1 VHAWVYRRNWKEK
14 VNSTEQY
21 GGATDSI
28 PLRLMQTADAEIKIA
43 LQTARLALQ
52 NSGNKGD
59 HVEGAIRSIL
69 ERFLPRN
76 LYVGHGEVVD
86 TLGVQS
92 SQSDVVI
99 ANDLQPFRLASEV
112 PGLYLV
118 EGVSAVGEIK
128 ARLTTAELN
137 DSIRKGTRSK
147 SLRFRAHTG
156 ATVSSNT
163 SDLERFYFSPPF
175 FLVAVESEV
184 AVHTL
189 LDRLASAPAV
199 PSSEG
204 NGPNLGAIDAAFI
217 LGKGVAINYGDG
229 QGAARMRVNGAEV
242 TGWVYYDSNT
252 VLAELVLWLHRTMP
266 RLQMPFSS
274 PVNAY
279 DKNRPIV
286 GLTFPTQPSN

>member
-175 FLVAVESEV
+175 FLVA
-184 AVHTL
+184 
-189 LDRLASAPAV
+189 R
-199 PSSEG
+199 
-204 NGPNLGAIDAAFI
+204 
-217 LGKGVAINYGDG
+217 G
-229 QGAARMRVNGAEV
+229 Q
-242 TGWVYYDSNT
+242 W
-252 VLAELVLWLHRTMP
+252 
-266 RLQMPFSS
+266 
-274 PVNAY
+274 
-279 DKNRPIV
+279 
-286 GLTFPTQPSN
+286 TQPRSNRRSVYSRERGCYQLWGWTRCRPDEGKWGRGYGLGLL